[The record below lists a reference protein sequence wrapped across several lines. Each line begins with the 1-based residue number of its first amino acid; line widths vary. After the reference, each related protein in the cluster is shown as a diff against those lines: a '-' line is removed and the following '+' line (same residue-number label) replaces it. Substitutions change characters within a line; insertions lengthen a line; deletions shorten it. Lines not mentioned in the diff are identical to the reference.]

1 MKSFKGYLLLIGMSL
16 LFAMTFCACQEK
28 VPSDDEVSY
37 LMTQAENI
45 YHANHPAFADVKTM
59 LIFQNEDD
67 PSDMRY
73 YDEIADY
80 AEVVSSVFTENAIN
94 KLERSYFKE
103 GPIVFNRD
111 GKYYHICN
119 THDSM
124 ATIYFAE
131 ISSIKLVEQ
140 NEAYFTYQV
149 EAKYSHRAD
158 SLDDPPILGEPRT
171 YDVVFVR
178 KDGKLLIDEFT
189 YPNTSTEMTIDM
201 DRYSIAD

>member
-1 MKSFKGYLLLIGMSL
+1 MKSLKGYLLLIGMSL
-16 LFAMTFCACQEK
+16 LLAMTFCACQEK
-28 VPSDDEVSY
+28 VPSDDEVAY
-37 LMTQAENI
+37 LITQAENI
-45 YHANHPAFADVKTM
+45 YHASHPAFTDEKTM

-94 KLERSYFKE
+94 KLERSYFRE

-124 ATIYFAE
+124 ATVYFAE

-140 NEAYFTYQV
+140 NKAYFTYQI
-149 EAKYSHRAD
+149 EAKCNHRAD
-158 SLDDPPILGEPRT
+158 SLDDPPVLGESKI
-171 YDVVFVR
+171 YDVVFVQ
-178 KDGKLLIDEFT
+178 KNGQLLIDEFT
-189 YPNTSTEMTIDM
+189 YPDTSTEMTIDI
-201 DRYSIAD
+201 DRYSLVD